1 MEIIVLSLVLV
12 VLILLF
18 IKVNMLNQNIDVLMC
33 RVDDIDN
40 SIDDIEENLKTIKEN
55 INKLENL
62 CAGISNSC
70 ARISNSC
77 ASITSDVNSGF
88 SKILNDKSISISLEM
103 TRNIIKDGFN
113 TQAANLADAA
123 NMLDK
128 DITNVSD
135 SMAAAHKELMQEI
148 KANKTPKPKTTKN
161 TNKEKK
167 AVNQPEN
174 CR

>member
-33 RVDDIDN
+33 RVDDFND
-40 SIDDIEENLKTIKEN
+40 SIDTIEENLETIKEN
-55 INKLENL
+55 INKLEAL
-62 CAGISNSC
+62 CAGIS
-70 ARISNSC
+70 
-77 ASITSDVNSGF
+77 SDVNYGF
-88 SKILNDKSISISLEM
+88 KKILNDKSISTSLEM

-135 SMAAAHKELMQEI
+135 SMAAAHKELMCEI